1 MLIIIWKIQ
10 TKQNVKNMLMFKGG
24 NITANFGF
32 LMKRLSINPSSCAD
46 QSSL

>member
-24 NITANFGF
+24 NI
-32 LMKRLSINPSSCAD
+32 SINSQFWFFDEEAIH
-46 QSSL
+46 